1 MMKHARP
8 SRGAVLALAT
18 IGCLAA
24 GLLFSPA
31 ARVGWAA
38 QMNDTFVWGKSGDA
52 DTLDNQVSS
61 NGETSEVTTQIY
73 NLLVRAKP
81 GQTDIEPDLA
91 ESWSVSADGLAWT
104 FKLRKGVTFHDGTPW
119 NAEAAKFN
127 FDRMADEKN
136 PYHAVK
142 GFDFEYWNDFM
153 ADSFKEA
160 KVVDP
165 YTIQLI
171 LKQPN
176 APLVYNMS
184 IISFDFASPASFKQ
198 YGGELVGQHPVG
210 TGPYKFVEWVRDDH
224 ITLEANPNFF
234 RKGLPKTKRVIMR
247 VIKDNAARFLA
258 VKAGEVHAMEAPN
271 VDDVKAV
278 AQDPNLKLGFRPAF
292 NTGWIR
298 FNMNNDLFKDK
309 RIRQAVAY
317 AINRKAI
324 VDGLYAGYGEVAQ
337 QHMPP
342 VMWGRVAKPPSWSYD
357 PSKAKALLAEAKYPN
372 GFSLDF
378 WYIPVSRPYFPA
390 GKEIGTAIAS
400 DLGKVGI
407 RVHLMTEDWAAY
419 LKDRK
424 TNKFPIFMIG
434 WIGDNGDP
442 DDWLG
447 FFFPK
452 YDKDNAYLS
461 YNNPAVF
468 DLINKAKTATSQ
480 DARAKM
486 YAQAEAMLLD
496 DVRDIP
502 IAHAKVPLVLRKN
515 VEGLVGQPDANEY
528 METVELK

>member
-1 MMKHARP
+1 MVTAPQGWRRMAT
-8 SRGAVLALAT
+8 SLAIVAALIAGVLFVPGSVT
-18 IGCLAA
+18 
-24 GLLFSPA
+24 
-31 ARVGWAA
+31 GWAA
-38 QMNDTFVWGKSGDA
+38 GPTTFIWGKSGDA

-61 NGETSEVTTQIY
+61 NGETSEVTTQVF

-81 GQTDIEPDLA
+81 GETEIEPDLA
-91 ESWSVSADGLAWT
+91 TSWSVTPDGLVWT
-104 FKLRKGVTFHDGTPW
+104 FKLRQGVTFHDGTPW
-119 NAEAAKFN
+119 NAEAAKAN
-127 FDRMADEKN
+127 FDRMADPKN

-153 ADSFKEA
+153 GDSFKEA

-165 YTIQLI
+165 YTLQLV

-176 APLVYNMS
+176 APLLYNLS
-184 IISFDFASPASFKQ
+184 IIAFEFNSPASFKQ
-198 YGGELVGQHPVG
+198 YGGSGVGQHPVG

-224 ITLEANPNFF
+224 VTLQANPSFF
-234 RKGLPKTKRVIMR
+234 RKGLPKTQRVIMR

-258 VKAGEVHAMEAPN
+258 LKAGEINAMEAPN
-271 VDDVKAV
+271 TDDVKV
-278 AQDPNLKLGFRPAF
+278 AQADPNMKIVFRPPF

-298 FNMNNDLFKDK
+298 FNMNDPLFKDK
-309 RIRQAVAY
+309 RIRQAVAM

-324 VDGLYAGYGEVAQ
+324 VDGLYAGYGEVAT

-342 VMWGRVAKPPSWSYD
+342 TMWGRANVPPITFDPAK
-357 PSKAKALLAEAKYPN
+357 SKQLLAEANYPN
-372 GFSLDF
+372 GFSFDF

-400 DLGKVGI
+400 DLNKVGI
-407 RVHLMTEDWAAY
+407 RAHLQTEDWATY

-424 TNKFPIFMIG
+424 TNKFPMFMIG

-452 YDKDNAYLS
+452 YDATNAYLS

-468 DLINKAKTATSQ
+468 DLINKAKVTVSKAER
-480 DARAKM
+480 ARM
-486 YAQAEAMLLD
+486 YAQAESMIMGD
-496 DVRDIP
+496 YRDIP
-502 IAHAKVPLVLRKN
+502 LAHARVPLIARKTID
-515 VEGLVGQPDANEY
+515 GLIGQPDANEY
-528 METVELK
+528 MELVSVR